1 MEYVVL
7 SIIIVAAIFVGVV
20 LLKKYK
26 KTNTATSFGRDLI
39 LSSKKDGD
47 LINSDSD
54 FQELMIRLET
64 LPAESIPDQ
73 NKLVAITDST
83 ILARVNNLVPE
94 LAQIGNSARNTVQ
107 AVKKSGEVLY
117 KVVIPNG
124 AKLAD
129 SKSMHGAV
137 RGFYRGADGIRGHA
151 NLVAQQAVKGT
162 EIVSNAVS
170 SAMNVGSMIVG
181 QYYMAQINSELEAIG
196 DEIGKI
202 SDFQNNEF
210 RSRVFSLVAH
220 AKTIADFQIE
230 ILENDELRQSKISQL
245 DSLEEECTKLLGQA
259 NLTLVDFT
267 EKSDLDFE
275 TYEKELKA
283 AQQWYMYQKTL
294 MEVLY
299 RISDLRYTL
308 YLGKVSRDQC
318 NALLPTYANQVEE
331 TQKRLTDWHDKTIER
346 LKIDMSE
353 TRRKRDGFD
362 GVIHFLP
369 GLFNDEFNFKSIST
383 ATVEMIHTQSEGHV
397 SSHTREI
404 SDLYSKDVQLIVKD
418 NEVYYLPDVE

>member
-1 MEYVVL
+1 MEYVVF
-7 SIIIVAAIFVGVV
+7 SITIVVAIFVGVV
-20 LLKKYK
+20 LLKKYR

-83 ILARVNNLVPE
+83 ILSRVNNLVPE

-151 NLVAQQAVKGT
+151 NLVAQQAANGT

-170 SAMNVGSMIVG
+170 SAMNVGSLIVG
-181 QYYMAQINSELEAIG
+181 QYYMAQINAELETIG
-196 DEIGKI
+196 DEI
-202 SDFQNNEF
+202 
-210 RSRVFSLVAH
+210 
-220 AKTIADFQIE
+220 
-230 ILENDELRQSKISQL
+230 
-245 DSLEEECTKLLGQA
+245 
-259 NLTLVDFT
+259 
-267 EKSDLDFE
+267 EK
-275 TYEKELKA
+275 KEGA
-283 AQQWYMYQKTL
+283 IT
-294 MEVLY
+294 
-299 RISDLRYTL
+299 
-308 YLGKVSRDQC
+308 
-318 NALLPTYANQVEE
+318 
-331 TQKRLTDWHDKTIER
+331 
-346 LKIDMSE
+346 
-353 TRRKRDGFD
+353 RKR
-362 GVIHFLP
+362 
-369 GLFNDEFNFKSIST
+369 GLFCLITNGRRWRG
-383 ATVEMIHTQSEGHV
+383 EG
-397 SSHTREI
+397 
-404 SDLYSKDVQLIVKD
+404 
-418 NEVYYLPDVE
+418 

>member
-1 MEYVVL
+1 MEYAVL
-7 SIIIVAAIFVGVV
+7 SIIIVVAIFVGVV
-20 LLKKYK
+20 LLKKHK
-26 KTNTATSFGRDLI
+26 KTNTATSLGRDLI
-39 LSSKKDGD
+39 LSPKKDGD

-64 LPAESIPDQ
+64 LPAENIPDQ

-94 LAQIGNSARNTVQ
+94 LAQIGNSAHNTVQ
-107 AVKKSGEVLY
+107 EVKKSGEVLY

-151 NLVAQQAVKGT
+151 NLVAQQAVNGT

-170 SAMNVGSMIVG
+170 SAMNIGSMIVG
-181 QYYMAQINSELEAIG
+181 QYYMSQINSELEAIG
-196 DEIGKI
+196 DEIGKN
-202 SDFQNNEF
+202 SNFQNNEF

-267 EKSDLDFE
+267 KKNDLDFE
-275 TYEKELKA
+275 TYEKELKV

-294 MEVLY
+294 MEVLF

-308 YLGKVSRDQC
+308 HLGGVSRDQC
-318 NALLPTYANQVEE
+318 NALIPTYAKQVGE
-331 TQKRLTDWHDKTIER
+331 TQNQLTSWHDKTIER
-346 LKIDMSE
+346 LKIDTSE
-353 TRRKRDGFD
+353 IRRKRDGFD

-369 GLFNDEFNFKSIST
+369 GLFNDEYNFKSIST
-383 ATVEMIHTQSEGHV
+383 ATVEMIHTQSEGHA
-397 SSHTREI
+397 SSHARTV
-404 SDLYSKDVQLIVKD
+404 SDLYSEDVQLIIKD
-418 NEVYYLPDVE
+418 NKVYYLPAAE

>member
-1 MEYVVL
+1 MEYVVF
-7 SIIIVAAIFVGVV
+7 SITIVVAIFVGVV
-20 LLKKYK
+20 LLKKYR

-151 NLVAQQAVKGT
+151 NLVAQQAANGT

-170 SAMNVGSMIVG
+170 SAMNVGSLIVG
-181 QYYMAQINSELEAIG
+181 QYYMAQIHSELEAIG

-267 EKSDLDFE
+267 KKNDLDFE
-275 TYEKELKA
+275 TYEKQLRV

-308 YLGKVSRDQC
+308 HLGRVSREQC
-318 NALLPTYANQVEE
+318 NALIPTYANQVEE
-331 TQKRLTDWHDKTIER
+331 TQKRLTRWHDKTIER
-346 LKIDMSE
+346 LKIDTSE
-353 TRRKRDGFD
+353 IRRKRDGFD
-362 GVIHFLP
+362 GVVHFLP

-383 ATVEMIHTQSEGHV
+383 ATVEMIHIQSEGHV
-397 SSHTREI
+397 SSHTRKA
-404 SDLYSKDVQLIVKD
+404 SDLYSEDVQLIVKD

>member
-1 MEYVVL
+1 MEYVVF
-7 SIIIVAAIFVGVV
+7 SITIVVAIFVGVV

-26 KTNTATSFGRDLI
+26 KTNTTTSFGRDLI

-54 FQELMIRLET
+54 FQELVIRLET

-151 NLVAQQAVKGT
+151 NLVAQKSVNGT

-181 QYYMAQINSELEAIG
+181 QYYMAQIHSELEAIG

-267 EKSDLDFE
+267 KKNDLDFE
-275 TYEKELKA
+275 TYEKQLRV

-308 YLGKVSRDQC
+308 HLGRVSREQC
-318 NALLPTYANQVEE
+318 NALIPTYANQVEE

-353 TRRKRDGFD
+353 IRRKRDGFD

-369 GLFNDEFNFKSIST
+369 GLFNDEYNFKSIST
-383 ATVEMIHTQSEGHV
+383 ATVEMIHTQLEGHA
-397 SSHTREI
+397 SSHARTV
-404 SDLYSKDVQLIVKD
+404 SDLYSEDVQLIIKD
-418 NEVYYLPDVE
+418 NKVYYLPETE

>member
-7 SIIIVAAIFVGVV
+7 PIIIVVAIFFGAVF
-20 LLKKYK
+20 LKKYK

-47 LINSDSD
+47 LINSDGD

-64 LPAESIPDQ
+64 LPVESIPDQ

-94 LAQIGNSARNTVQ
+94 LAQIGNSAHNTVQ

-151 NLVAQQAVKGT
+151 NLVAQQAANGT

-181 QYYMAQINSELEAIG
+181 QYYMAQIKSELEAIG

-267 EKSDLDFE
+267 KKNDLDFE
-275 TYEKELKA
+275 TYEKQLRV

-299 RISDLRYTL
+299 RISDLRFTL
-308 YLGKVSRDQC
+308 HLGRVSRNQC
-318 NALLPTYANQVEE
+318 NALIPTYANQVEE
-331 TQKRLTDWHDKTIER
+331 TQKQLTKWHDKTIER
-346 LKIDMSE
+346 LKIDTSE
-353 TRRKRDGFD
+353 IRRKRDGFD
-362 GVIHFLP
+362 GIVHFLP

-383 ATVEMIHTQSEGHV
+383 TTVEMIHTQSEGHAG
-397 SSHTREI
+397 SHTRKV
-404 SDLYSKDVQLIVKD
+404 SDLYSEDVQLIVKD
-418 NEVYYLPDVE
+418 NVVYFLPDVE

>member
-1 MEYVVL
+1 MEYAVFSITIVV
-7 SIIIVAAIFVGVV
+7 AIFVGVA

-26 KTNTATSFGRDLI
+26 KTNTAISFGRDLI

-151 NLVAQQAVKGT
+151 NLVAQQAVNGT

-181 QYYMAQINSELEAIG
+181 QYYMAQIHSELEAIG

-267 EKSDLDFE
+267 KKNDLDFE
-275 TYEKELKA
+275 TYEKQLRV

-308 YLGKVSRDQC
+308 HLGRVSREQC
-318 NALLPTYANQVEE
+318 NALIPTYANQEEE
-331 TQKRLTDWHDKTIER
+331 TQKRLTRWHDKTIER

-353 TRRKRDGFD
+353 IRRKRDGFD

-369 GLFNDEFNFKSIST
+369 GLFNDEYNFKSIST
-383 ATVEMIHTQSEGHV
+383 ATVEMIHTQLEGHA
-397 SSHTREI
+397 SSHARTV
-404 SDLYSKDVQLIVKD
+404 SDLYSEDVQLIIKD
-418 NEVYYLPDVE
+418 NKVYYLPETE

>member
-1 MEYVVL
+1 M
-7 SIIIVAAIFVGVV
+7 
-20 LLKKYK
+20 
-26 KTNTATSFGRDLI
+26 I
-39 LSSKKDGD
+39 LSPKKDGD

-64 LPAESIPDQ
+64 LPAENIPDQ

-94 LAQIGNSARNTVQ
+94 LAQVGNSAHNAVQ
-107 AVKKSGEVLY
+107 AVKKSCEVLY
-117 KVVIPNG
+117 KAVIPNG

-137 RGFYRGADGIRGHA
+137 RGFYRGADGIQGHA
-151 NLVAQQAVKGT
+151 DLVAQQVAKGT
-162 EIVSNAVS
+162 EVVSNAVS

-181 QYYMAQINSELEAIG
+181 QYYMTQINSELEAIG

-230 ILENDELRQSKISQL
+230 ILENDELRQSKILQL

-259 NLTLVDFT
+259 NLTVVDFT
-267 EKSDLDFE
+267 KKNDLDFE
-275 TYEKELKA
+275 TYEKELRVV
-283 AQQWYMYQKTL
+283 QQWYVYQKTL
-294 MEVLY
+294 MKVLY

-308 YLGKVSRDQC
+308 HLGKVSRDQC
-318 NALLPTYANQVEE
+318 GALLPTYANQVEE
-331 TQKRLTDWHDKTIER
+331 TQDRLTSWHNKTIER
-346 LKIDMSE
+346 LKIDTTE

-362 GVIHFLP
+362 GVVHFLP
-369 GLFNDEFNFKSIST
+369 GLFNDDYNFKSISPV
-383 ATVEMIHTQSEGHV
+383 TVEMIQTQAEGCAG
-397 SSHTREI
+397 SHTRQT
-404 SDLYSKDVQLIVKD
+404 SDLFSEDVQLIIKD
-418 NEVYYLPDVE
+418 NKVYYLPEVE

>member
-1 MEYVVL
+1 MEYVVF
-7 SIIIVAAIFVGVV
+7 SITIVVAIFIGVV

-137 RGFYRGADGIRGHA
+137 RGFYRGADGIQGHA
-151 NLVAQQAVKGT
+151 NLVAQQAVNGT

-181 QYYMAQINSELEAIG
+181 QYYMAQIHSELEAIG

-267 EKSDLDFE
+267 KKNDLDFE
-275 TYEKELKA
+275 TYEKQLRV

-308 YLGKVSRDQC
+308 YLGRVSREQC
-318 NALLPTYANQVEE
+318 NALIPTYANQVEE
-331 TQKRLTDWHDKTIER
+331 TQKQLTRWHDKTIER
-346 LKIDMSE
+346 LKIDTSE
-353 TRRKRDGFD
+353 IRRKRDGFD
-362 GVIHFLP
+362 GVVHFLP
-369 GLFNDEFNFKSIST
+369 GLFNDEFNFKLIST
-383 ATVEMIHTQSEGHV
+383 ATVEMIHTQSEGHA
-397 SSHTREI
+397 SSHVRTV
-404 SDLYSKDVQLIVKD
+404 SDLYSEDVQLIIKD
-418 NEVYYLPDVE
+418 NKMYYLPETE

>member
-7 SIIIVAAIFVGVV
+7 SIIIVIAIFIGLI
-20 LLKKYK
+20 LLKRHK
-26 KTNTATSFGRDLI
+26 KTNTVGSLGRDLI
-39 LSSKKDGD
+39 LSPKKGGE
-47 LINSDSD
+47 LINSDS
-54 FQELMIRLET
+54 ELQGLTIRLET
-64 LPAESIPDQ
+64 LPAERIPDQ
-73 NKLVAITDST
+73 NKLVAITDSK
-83 ILARVNNLVPE
+83 ILAHVNNLIPE
-94 LAQIGNSARNTVQ
+94 LAQIGNSAHNAMQ

-151 NLVAQQAVKGT
+151 NLVAQQAVNGT

-170 SAMNVGSMIVG
+170 SAMNVSSMIVG
-181 QYYMAQINSELEAIG
+181 QYYMAQIHSELEAIG

-230 ILENDELRQSKISQL
+230 ILENDELRLSKISQL
-245 DSLEEECTKLLGQA
+245 DSLEEECTKLLGQT

-267 EKSDLDFE
+267 EKGDLDFE

-346 LKIDMSE
+346 LKIDISE

-369 GLFNDEFNFKSIST
+369 GLFNDEYNFKSIST
-383 ATVEMIHTQSEGHV
+383 ATVEMIHTQLEGHA
-397 SSHTREI
+397 SSHARTV
-404 SDLYSKDVQLIVKD
+404 SDLYSEDVQLIINGNK
-418 NEVYYLPDVE
+418 VYYLPETE